1 MNAIEI
7 LKKYEDVIKQ
17 RYYVKKIGI
26 FGSFAR
32 GEETEGSDID
42 VLVDLKDGYETFD
55 NFMDL
60 KYFLEDL
67 FNRKVDL
74 VTIDALRPQL
84 KDDILQEVIYTQ
96 KLHEYF
102 GVNYKIM
109 WDIIKNKLPNLQK
122 EIQSILEKEK

>member
-1 MNAIEI
+1 
-7 LKKYEDVIKQ
+7 
-17 RYYVKKIGI
+17 
-26 FGSFAR
+26 
-32 GEETEGSDID
+32 
-42 VLVDLKDGYETFD
+42 
-55 NFMDL
+55 MDL

-84 KDDILQEVIYTQ
+84 KDDILQEVIYAQ

-102 GVNYKIM
+102 GVNYKII

-122 EIQSILEKEK
+122 EIQSILEKGK